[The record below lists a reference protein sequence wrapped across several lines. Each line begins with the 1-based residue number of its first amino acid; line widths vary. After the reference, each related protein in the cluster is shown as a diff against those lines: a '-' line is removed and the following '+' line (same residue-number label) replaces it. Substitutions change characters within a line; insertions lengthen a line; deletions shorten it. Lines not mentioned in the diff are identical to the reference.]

1 MATIHD
7 VLLLDG
13 FSYLFKRYLSFM
25 DISIYLY
32 IWHPEWTSL
41 HDIPSWHPL
50 VSLLHEHPNSHISH
64 REQNRLKHW
73 MNFMTGS
80 LKLSN
85 FLTLPGEIYK
95 STQLLVQLLQEKNQ
109 SIRILSPC
117 WGNSLWNAKLI
128 SCLFPWGK
136 KAILVSQS
144 KWGCGTHC
152 TVM

>member
-13 FSYLFKRYLSFM
+13 FSYLFKRYLSF
-25 DISIYLY
+25 
-32 IWHPEWTSL
+32 TSL
-41 HDIPSWHPL
+41 SLYLTSWMDIPSWHPL

-152 TVM
+152 TVT